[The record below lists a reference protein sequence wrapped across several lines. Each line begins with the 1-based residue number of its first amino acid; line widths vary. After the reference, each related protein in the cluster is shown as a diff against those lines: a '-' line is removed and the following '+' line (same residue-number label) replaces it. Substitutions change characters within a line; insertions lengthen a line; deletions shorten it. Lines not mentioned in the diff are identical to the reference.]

1 MKIHE
6 YQAKEIL
13 SRFKVPIP
21 KGSTASTP
29 QQARDI
35 ARSLGGKVVVKA
47 QVHAGGRGKA
57 GGVKVV
63 SSPEEAEQVAASLL
77 NRNLVT
83 FQTGPE
89 GVPVRKVLVEEA
101 MDIER
106 ELYLG
111 VVIDERAR
119 GAVVMASEAGGIEIE
134 EVAATSPEKILR
146 VTVDPSVGFQPFQ
159 GRKLAYCF
167 FITLLGIIIDW
178 AYFELTWDTHFGK
191 SAVWIPA
198 MSQALQ
204 FVWLLLPMVMIF
216 LVNAALS
223 YSYLKL
229 ERRQAI
235 IFGAVMGVFTAPWL
249 LPTLPYVWGWVG

>member
-1 MKIHE
+1 MQDNRKSVTLYDFGGLIILITIFGIPFGSIFDYLWNLLVLSVALPRLPGETKTKIS
-6 YQAKEIL
+6 K
-13 SRFKVPIP
+13 
-21 KGSTASTP
+21 
-29 QQARDI
+29 
-35 ARSLGGKVVVKA
+35 
-47 QVHAGGRGKA
+47 
-57 GGVKVV
+57 
-63 SSPEEAEQVAASLL
+63 
-77 NRNLVT
+77 
-83 FQTGPE
+83 
-89 GVPVRKVLVEEA
+89 
-101 MDIER
+101 
-106 ELYLG
+106 
-111 VVIDERAR
+111 
-119 GAVVMASEAGGIEIE
+119 
-134 EVAATSPEKILR
+134 
-146 VTVDPSVGFQPFQ
+146 